1 MRDQDGVEVAS
12 GRHFVASGATVGLL
26 DFSSGVDERKVR
38 ACPWPDHGGSRV
50 HVCLGS
56 VSCTLVVGE
65 SERTL
70 RPGQFLTTHGEAHA
84 TRIVATGPTRILRM
98 AMAETT
104 VGITEPKPEVEG
116 TLSHRDRDLIHQ
128 LVDTHFQGAKRPA
141 RADDELRDRL
151 AEWAKTLGLPEAA
164 ILTASAPTGSAPL
177 VREVDRAL
185 GRLHKK
191 PDVMD
196 IAGRLALSRRSTA
209 RTISATFGSLGFS
222 ALSWRETLADMRV
235 YAATMLLSRGD
246 PEPTVVQATGYGSAS
261 ALRTAVKLR
270 SEARER

>member
-1 MRDQDGVEVAS
+1 MAS
-12 GRHFVASGATVGLL
+12 GRHFVATGVTVGLL

-38 ACPWPDHGGSRV
+38 ASPWPDHSGSRV

-56 VSCTLVVGE
+56 VSCTLVVGDT
-65 SERTL
+65 ERTL
-70 RPGQFLTTHGEAHA
+70 RPGQFVTTHGEGHT
-84 TRIVATGPTRILRM
+84 TRIVASGPTRILRM
-98 AMAETT
+98 AT
-104 VGITEPKPEVEG
+104 VVPPGFESKPEVEE
-116 TLSHRDRDLIHQ
+116 TLSHRDRDALHQ
-128 LVDTHFQGAKRPA
+128 LIDAQFQGAKRPA
-141 RADDELRDRL
+141 RADDELRERL
-151 AEWAKTLGLPEAA
+151 AEWARIFGLPEAG
-164 ILTASAPTGSAPL
+164 ILSSTAPTGSAPL

-209 RTISATFGSLGFS
+209 RTISATFGALGFS

>member
-1 MRDQDGVEVAS
+1 VEVAA
-12 GRHFVASGATVGLL
+12 GRHFVASGVTVGLL

-38 ACPWPDHGGSRV
+38 ACPWPDHVGSRV

-56 VSCTLVVGE
+56 VSCTLVIGE
-65 SERTL
+65 TERTL
-70 RPGQFLTTHGEAHA
+70 RPGQFLTTRGDAHA

-98 AMAETT
+98 AT
-104 VGITEPKPEVEG
+104 VEPVGGTEPKAEVEG
-116 TLSHRDRDLIHQ
+116 TLTHHDRDLIHQ

-151 AEWAKTLGLPEAA
+151 AEWAKTFALPETA
-164 ILTASAPTGSAPL
+164 ILTATAPTGSAPL

-209 RTISATFGSLGFS
+209 RTISATFGTLGFS

-270 SEARER
+270 SESRDR